1 MTNRD
6 TREVKL
12 ESKRPKRVPLRE
24 QKRNILNISNS
35 DPNYVYRFV
44 SDVDYAD
51 GSSRVEQLKLAG
63 YEIADE
69 QGLKVGDAGDNNVSV
84 GTGVVV
90 NKGTKQILMRQRREE
105 WETDQKAK
113 QDDIATR
120 ESLMIR
126 KARKSTESGDDG
138 IYGEV
143 SIGKTK

>member
-24 QKRNILNISNS
+24 QKRNILNISNG

-44 SDVDYAD
+44 SDVAYAD

-63 YEIADE
+63 YEIATE
-69 QGLKVGDAGDNNVSV
+69 RSLTVGDVGDDNVSV
-84 GTGVVV
+84 GTGIVV
-90 NKGTKQILMRQRREE
+90 NKGTKQVLMRQRRED
-105 WETDQKAK
+105 WEADQKAK
-113 QDDIATR
+113 QDDITKR
-120 ESLMIR
+120 EGLMIR

-143 SIGKTK
+143 SIGKNK